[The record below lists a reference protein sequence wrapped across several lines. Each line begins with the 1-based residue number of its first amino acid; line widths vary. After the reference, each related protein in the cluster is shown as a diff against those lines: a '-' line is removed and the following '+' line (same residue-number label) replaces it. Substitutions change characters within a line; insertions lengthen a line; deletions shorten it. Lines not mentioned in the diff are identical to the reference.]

1 MRIKISIVIIIAIL
15 TVVAYLFAGMN
26 FDDMTEM
33 PEKEDYPGEIFRLEP
48 MTISPDI
55 EQLSVKFIL
64 SRTLKF
70 VDEAPPTV
78 TIHSGDQTVIYVDSA
93 ENTDPKRAFIFPA
106 KTKPGKTELTV
117 DYRVFCC
124 NSGPGAVCFFKEGR
138 IMVPVTVADGGDE
151 IFEIKHMID
160 E

>member
-1 MRIKISIVIIIAIL
+1 MRIKILIIAIIAIL

-26 FDDMTEM
+26 FDYMTEL
-33 PEKEDYPGEIFRLEP
+33 PKKEEYLGEIFRFEP
-48 MTISPDI
+48 KIISPDI

-78 TIHSGDQTVIYVDSA
+78 AIHSSDPTVIYADSTKNA
-93 ENTDPKRAFIFPA
+93 DPKRVFLFPA
-106 KTKPGKTELTV
+106 KTKPGEAELTI
-117 DYRVFCC
+117 DYRIFCC

-138 IMVPVTVADGGDE
+138 IIVPVTVADGGDE
-151 IFEIKHMID
+151 TFEIKHMID

>member
-1 MRIKISIVIIIAIL
+1 MRTKILIIAIIAIL
-15 TVVAYLFAGMN
+15 AISAYLFAGMN
-26 FDDMTEM
+26 FDDMTEL
-33 PEKEDYPGEIFRLEP
+33 PEKEEYLGEIFRLEP
-48 MTISPDI
+48 KIISPDI

-78 TIHSGDQTVIYVDSA
+78 TIHSADPTILFADPA
-93 ENTDPKRAFIFPA
+93 ENTDPERAFLFRVKA
-106 KTKPGKTELTV
+106 KPGKTELMIA
-117 DYRVFCC
+117 YKVFCC

-138 IMVPVTVADGGDE
+138 IIVPVTVADSGDE
-151 IFEIKHMID
+151 IFGIKHMID